1 MALTVGEVM
10 TREVETIE
18 PDRTLTEMDRLL
30 VARGISGVPVV
41 EGDRIVGIVSQT
53 DVIRILYGEQ
63 QEARKVSAFFD
74 SPFPIPLASLAHL
87 ARDRRRIADHMTKLR
102 VRDVMTPAPARVAPD
117 ASVEEV
123 ARLMSREGFHRVPVV
138 EGERLVGIVSTMD
151 FVRLLGEGGFA
162 AR

>member
-1 MALTVGEVM
+1 MPKIRDVMTTEVLTV
-10 TREVETIE
+10 R
-18 PDRTLTEMDRLL
+18 PDMTLTELDRHL
-30 VARGISGVPVV
+30 VEAGVSGAPVV
-41 EGDRIVGIVSQT
+41 EDDAIVGIVSQT

-63 QEARKVSAFFD
+63 QEAQKVSAFCD
-74 SPFPIPLASLAHL
+74 SPFPIPLASLVHL

-162 AR
+162 AQ

>member
-1 MALTVGEVM
+1 MPKIRDVMTADVLTV
-10 TREVETIE
+10 R
-18 PDRTLTEMDRLL
+18 PDMTLTELDKHL
-30 VARGISGVPVV
+30 VEAGVSGAPVV
-41 EGDRIVGIVSQT
+41 EGDAIVGIVSQT
-53 DVIRILYGEQ
+53 DVIRVLYSEQ
-63 QEARKVSAFFD
+63 QEAQKVSAFCG
-74 SPFPIPLASLAHL
+74 SPFPIPLASL

-151 FVRLLGEGGFA
+151 CVRLLGEGGFA
-162 AR
+162 AQ